1 VAARLNIQP
10 VRRLVQKVSNENTSR
25 AEFQPIASPIHTLLI
40 LSLQGVLAYL
50 GKIRADHLREAA
62 SINHVHLY
70 VRTMVSEWLVL
81 GLILVG
87 VWLHH
92 SPLTA
97 VLGERWRSA
106 RQVLTDTGVAV
117 VFLICSI
124 AVLSIM
130 GGHGKAAD
138 ASTQFLFPHGKLES
152 TLWILMSLTAG
163 ICEEAIFRGY
173 LQCQFTAFSRNT
185 AIGIVLSA
193 ATFGAAHAYQGLRH
207 AVQIA
212 ILGAMLGALAWW
224 RKTVRPGMIAHALED
239 VIAIFVRH

>member
-1 VAARLNIQP
+1 
-10 VRRLVQKVSNENTSR
+10 
-25 AEFQPIASPIHTLLI
+25 
-40 LSLQGVLAYL
+40 
-50 GKIRADHLREAA
+50 
-62 SINHVHLY
+62 
-70 VRTMVSEWLVL
+70 
-81 GLILVG
+81 
-87 VWLHH
+87 
-92 SPLTA
+92 
-97 VLGERWRSA
+97 
-106 RQVLTDTGVAV
+106 VLTDTGVAV